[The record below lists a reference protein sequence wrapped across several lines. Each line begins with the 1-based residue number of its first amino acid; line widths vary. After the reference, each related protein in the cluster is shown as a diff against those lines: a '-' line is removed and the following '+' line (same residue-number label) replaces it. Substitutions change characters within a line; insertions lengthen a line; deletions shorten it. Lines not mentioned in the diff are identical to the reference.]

1 MQSQSSSSSLDL
13 RLDSAVRGR
22 RIEGAEDSPRQTEK
36 GKTGF
41 SSVRFKRPV

>member
-1 MQSQSSSSSLDL
+1 MQRQISSSSLDL

-22 RIEGAEDSPRQTEK
+22 RIEGTEDGPRQEEK
-36 GKTGF
+36 RKTGF